1 MNEEWLF
8 TCVSLGEA
16 EAYGKEGLLEKCAE
30 YFLPE
35 EDGGGPGIQDGE
47 AVQWYVFS
55 AVDNASSTL
64 ASWGVGGD
72 VGKTAQSQIL
82 SFVFDFLRPAG
93 AETAPANLLLPL
105 DNLPRFVVGEVGN
118 VNGIASENCLL

>member
-1 MNEEWLF
+1 MNGEWLF

-16 EAYGKEGLLEKCAE
+16 EAYSKEGLLEKCAE

-72 VGKTAQSQIL
+72 VGKSAQSQIL
-82 SFVFDFLRPAG
+82 ISWDQQELK
-93 AETAPANLLLPL
+93 
-105 DNLPRFVVGEVGN
+105 LPRLTFFSLS
-118 VNGIASENCLL
+118 ITSHASSWEKLEM